1 MLVGDNEKKRNN
13 SSFRQYVAEKV
24 GEEYA
29 DDFIE
34 KLEADFDR
42 DMKVLDEME
51 KNSEEES
58 E

>member
-1 MLVGDNEKKRNN
+1 MLASDNEKKRNN
-13 SSFRQYVAEKV
+13 SSFRQYVAENV

-42 DMKVLDEME
+42 DMKVLDELE